1 MHVIGSIFI
10 IKTMENNHNQI
21 NYSWAFGIGILLN
34 VIFIGIEL
42 IYGFI
47 ANSTALIADAGHN
60 ISDVAGLLLAW
71 SAIWL
76 SQRKPTKIFSFFYK
90 KSTILISIF
99 NALLLF
105 VAIAFILEEAIY
117 KFYNPVEVAGKQV
130 LFVAFIGFL
139 INAATA
145 LLFIKGQK
153 HDLNIK
159 GAFLH
164 MAADA
169 AVSLG
174 VGVSGIIIMYTGANW
189 VDPIMS
195 FIIVLI
201 IFIGTWKLFA
211 ESIRLAMGAVPK
223 SINIDKVKETILN
236 HVHVVEI
243 YNLHVWALSTSEN
256 SLSVHIIVNTTNNA
270 QLLKELQE
278 ALLNNFGIL
287 NSTIQL
293 EEERKGMNS

>member
-1 MHVIGSIFI
+1 
-10 IKTMENNHNQI
+10 MEHSHNHSHTQT
-21 NYSWAFGIGILLN
+21 NYNWAFGIGILLN

-71 SAIWL
+71 FAIWL
-76 SQRKPTKIFSFFYK
+76 SQRKPTQIFTFGYK

-105 VAIAFILEEAIY
+105 VAIVFILEEAIY
-117 KFYNPVEVAGKQV
+117 KLYNPVQVAGKQV
-130 LFVAFIGFL
+130 LFVAFIGFI

-201 IFIGTWKLFA
+201 IFIGTWKLFT

-236 HVHVVEI
+236 HVHVLQVN
-243 YNLHVWALSTSEN
+243 NLHVWALSTSEN

-278 ALLNNFGIL
+278 ALFHNFGIS
-287 NSTIQL
+287 NTTIQL
-293 EEERKGMNS
+293 EEVGEV